1 MSLVCQRKPVKTL
14 RRTEELRKSK
24 DVMMYLGIFVI
35 TCISFGLV
43 QSDQGLP
50 SYDRPDQVSRRT
62 CYSPSANIQGG
73 VSEAK
78 VYNKDDE

>member
-1 MSLVCQRKPVKTL
+1 MISLF
-14 RRTEELRKSK
+14 
-24 DVMMYLGIFVI
+24 FV
-35 TCISFGLV
+35 
-43 QSDQGLP
+43 GLP

-78 VYNKDDE
+78 VYNKDDGMYHK